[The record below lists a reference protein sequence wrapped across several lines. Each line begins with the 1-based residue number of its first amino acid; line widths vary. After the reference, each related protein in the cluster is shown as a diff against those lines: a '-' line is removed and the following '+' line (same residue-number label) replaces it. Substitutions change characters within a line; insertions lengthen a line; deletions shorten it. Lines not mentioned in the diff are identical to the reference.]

1 MYKGNL
7 KQAFVRLYLAYL
19 VQRILLKFEW
29 NVSAFGRIFLEL

>member
-7 KQAFVRLYLAYL
+7 KQAFVRLYL

-29 NVSAFGRIFLEL
+29 NVTALGRIFLEL